1 MLSGRTMRIG
11 DDGTASDQQFFANDA
26 AHTVRH
32 QVPTVDQAEYTEIA
46 TLRREGSVLIYEI
59 DLRYTAASRL
69 AGQLNV
75 NIWKYRLVGS
85 N

>member
-32 QVPTVDQAEYTEIA
+32 QVPTVDQAE
-46 TLRREGSVLIYEI
+46 LRKSRHSEGRV
-59 DLRYTAASRL
+59 
-69 AGQLNV
+69 QF
-75 NIWKYRLVGS
+75 
-85 N
+85 